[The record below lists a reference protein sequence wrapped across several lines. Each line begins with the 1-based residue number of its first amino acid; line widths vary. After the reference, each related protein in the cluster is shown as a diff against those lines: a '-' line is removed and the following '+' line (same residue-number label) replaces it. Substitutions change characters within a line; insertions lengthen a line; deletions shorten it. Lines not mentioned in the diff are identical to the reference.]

1 MGVEGKSSGF
11 ISCGEHTTVPTNKIF
26 EKSILLLVGTTI
38 IPRMM
43 ILDLLFHN
51 NIIRCASLQGKE
63 SARPSIWER
72 SIEKEREGKVEER
85 QDKTLSIFIN
95 SHGPVGCD

>member
-1 MGVEGKSSGF
+1 M
-11 ISCGEHTTVPTNKIF
+11 
-26 EKSILLLVGTTI
+26 LLVGTTI

-72 SIEKEREGKVEER
+72 SIEKEREGKGKDKNSREEIDKTRKNKTR
-85 QDKTLSIFIN
+85 QDKTRRYTEEEMKERQTN
-95 SHGPVGCD
+95 NT

>member
-1 MGVEGKSSGF
+1 M
-11 ISCGEHTTVPTNKIF
+11 
-26 EKSILLLVGTTI
+26 LLVGTTI

-72 SIEKEREGKVEER
+72 SIKKEREWKGRKKTRIVGRKKTR
-85 QDKTLSIFIN
+85 QEKTKED
-95 SHGPVGCD
+95 GTRKRK

>member
-1 MGVEGKSSGF
+1 M
-11 ISCGEHTTVPTNKIF
+11 
-26 EKSILLLVGTTI
+26 LLVGTTI

-72 SIEKEREGKVEER
+72 SLEKEMEGKEKETNSREEEDKTR
-85 QDKTLSIFIN
+85 QDKTRQDKRRL
-95 SHGPVGCD
+95 GKTRQD

>member
-1 MGVEGKSSGF
+1 M
-11 ISCGEHTTVPTNKIF
+11 
-26 EKSILLLVGTTI
+26 LLVGTTI

-63 SARPSIWER
+63 SARPSIWEISMER
-72 SIEKEREGKVEER
+72 EREGKDKNSREEE
-85 QDKTLSIFIN
+85 DKTRED
-95 SHGPVGCD
+95 GTWK